1 MTILKDIIMWEHTDK
16 YMLALC
22 ILIVLFSILAE
33 CLWHS
38 IEKDREERRKN
49 VRGRV

>member
-1 MTILKDIIMWEHTDK
+1 MTILKDIIMWDQASK
-16 YMLALC
+16 YLLVLC

-38 IEKDREERRKN
+38 IEKDREGRRKN
-49 VRGRV
+49 VRG